1 VLIWRDILND
11 GAGLADD
18 DTLNGCVRLLTHWI
32 DLPGEARATMRRRA
46 RRCFEERYTVE
57 SAANVLTSAIYLLLG
72 VHRFGRWDRKPLK
85 AESDFL

>member
-1 VLIWRDILND
+1 M
-11 GAGLADD
+11 
-18 DTLNGCVRLLTHWI
+18 RLLTHWI
-32 DLPGEARATMRRRA
+32 GLPGEARAAMRLRA